1 MGLADLTPPERRHPL
16 RRRVFPPP
24 RAIPRRTQ
32 FFNFF
37 TEKYHPNRGASFF
50 IMPSPPEPDPRHSGL
65 LT

>member
-24 RAIPRRTQ
+24 RAIPRRTH

-37 TEKYHPNRGASFF
+37 TEKNTCIIPYMYHPNRSRGASF
-50 IMPSPPEPDPRHSGL
+50 P
-65 LT
+65 TQA